1 MAQHSRICNDLRW
14 DAHVDALCSKVA
26 SRLYFLKLLK
36 RSGLSDDNLLC
47 FYKSVL
53 FWSIVQ
59 LYGIITSHLLKVIN
73 SRPCKTCCL
82 HNSLPSYSTIHWILG
97 YLKLESLKHRRT
109 EADKKFFSRISQPD
123 NCLYHLLPPPRDTK
137 LITKLRYANKYP
149 VPLTKT
155 KRFCSFINF
164 AIANYVD

>member
-1 MAQHSRICNDLRW
+1 MHMLMPCVLRSHQ
-14 DAHVDALCSKVA
+14 DCT
-26 SRLYFLKLLK
+26 FL
-36 RSGLSDDNLLC
+36 SYSDVLDCQPMISCVSIKQL
-47 FYKSVL
+47 FAL

-59 LYGIITSHLLKVIN
+59 LYGIITTHLLKVIN